1 MPTSPTQAPISD
13 EVSAPAD
20 GRPWTHEE
28 LRAAVDAYLEML
40 DSERAK
46 RRYVKTEVYRA
57 LAERF
62 HRTAKAFEYRMQNI
76 SYVLALMGR
85 DWLPGLKPARN
96 VGANGVLIEQFI
108 NEREYRT
115 TAPVVEF
122 ELDVRDRLKR
132 LPVAPP
138 AGNARPEVGYATVAQ
153 VRRDPAVK
161 AWVLAQARGTCEC
174 CGNPARAFRG
184 RGRIA
189 VPGSPSRAPI
199 GGARARRHLER
210 GGNLPELPPRIA
222 LRRKG
227 ARACRTP
234 LYTRAASRSRVIEP
248 HACSRAEDVSPQPAS
263 APPPRAK
270 SGSRPRDNRRRGAKS
285 RRPGSRGRPR

>member
-20 GRPWTHEE
+20 GRSWTHEE
-28 LRAAVDAYLEML
+28 LRASVDAYLEML

-132 LPVAPP
+132 VPVAPP

-174 CGNPARAFRG
+174 CGNPAPFADADG
-184 RGRIA
+184 LPYLE
-189 VPGSPSRAPI
+189 VHHV
-199 GGARARRHLER
+199 RRLAER
-210 GGNLPELPPRIA
+210 GPDVISNAVAICPNCHRELHYGE
-222 LRRKG
+222 K
-227 ARACRTP
+227 ARELVER
-234 LYTRAASRSRVIEP
+234 LYTRVPRLVRV
-248 HACSRAEDVSPQPAS
+248 
-263 APPPRAK
+263 
-270 SGSRPRDNRRRGAKS
+270 
-285 RRPGSRGRPR
+285 